1 MFENTIKNITTGR
14 QEMFDSGLKMYKEMC
29 PNDNPNNC
37 AQAREAWF
45 VMGNLQTMY
54 QEFEHSICGLTL
66 TALAENI
73 KQYNKFEQQYDM
85 YYEALSPYLRGD
97 EESRLKALMQVNY
110 VTVNNEDMPLKVA
123 AKNLSQIK
131 ENLANTKEWIAKIE
145 QSLANKKYIMYQCH
159 KQLKE
164 IYDRFKADQA
174 AQQKKEEKKPQQ
186 KRITVFIDNSWP
198 MSPRQIQ
205 QAIDTLTAFVKVQGE
220 GDGPIEKG
228 IEGLKAL
235 KKGVEQDIMDNTK
248 CVQDGMYFKLKV
260 VE

>member
-1 MFENTIKNITTGR
+1 MT
-14 QEMFDSGLKMYKEMC
+14 KEMNHVC
-29 PNDNPNNC
+29 KSADNALFNMNTLRREFDEHRNIIKELVLKRAQNN
-37 AQAREAWF
+37 
-45 VMGNLQTMY
+45 VK
-54 QEFEHSICGLTL
+54 LTEMKTL
-66 TALAENI
+66 LAKFLEGPVEDRIHALAEE
-73 KQYNKFEQQYDM
+73 YNSTSGPKYSLLHASTYVDIEKEQA
-85 YYEALSPYLRGD
+85 E
-97 EESRLKALMQVNY
+97 LK
-110 VTVNNEDMPLKVA
+110 
-123 AKNLSQIK
+123 
-131 ENLANTKEWIAKIE
+131 
-145 QSLANKKYIMYQCH
+145 
-159 KQLKE
+159 KE
-164 IYDRFKADQA
+164 IDKYERVANGKAMLISDCHFAIKDLYMKFKNSMAEANRQKEA
-174 AQQKKEEKKPQQ
+174 VKKEQAK

>member
-1 MFENTIKNITTGR
+1 MINEETITLVNEQFNDALRMT
-14 QEMFDSGLKMYKEMC
+14 KEMNHVC
-29 PNDNPNNC
+29 KSADNALFNMNTLRREFDEHRNIIKELVLKRAQNN
-37 AQAREAWF
+37 
-45 VMGNLQTMY
+45 VK
-54 QEFEHSICGLTL
+54 LTEMKTLL
-66 TALAENI
+66 TKFLEGPVEDRIHALAEE
-73 KQYNKFEQQYDM
+73 YNSTSGPKYSLLHASTYVDIEKEQA
-85 YYEALSPYLRGD
+85 E
-97 EESRLKALMQVNY
+97 LK
-110 VTVNNEDMPLKVA
+110 
-123 AKNLSQIK
+123 
-131 ENLANTKEWIAKIE
+131 
-145 QSLANKKYIMYQCH
+145 
-159 KQLKE
+159 KE
-164 IYDRFKADQA
+164 IDKYERVANGKAMLISDCHFAIKDLYMKFKNSMAEANRQKEA
-174 AQQKKEEKKPQQ
+174 VKKEQAK